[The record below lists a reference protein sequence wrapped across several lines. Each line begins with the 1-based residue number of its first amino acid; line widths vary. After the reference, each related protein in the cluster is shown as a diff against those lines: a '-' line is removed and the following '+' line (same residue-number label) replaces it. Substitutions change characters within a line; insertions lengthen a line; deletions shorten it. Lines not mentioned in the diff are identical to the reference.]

1 MSSANN
7 ACPSVKLPSGA
18 SMPMVGLGTWQSAPG
33 EVKAAVEAA
42 IKAGY
47 RHIDGAFLY
56 MNEVEVGE
64 GLKACIDEGVCKR
77 EDVFMVSKLWCCHF
91 EEAERACRKT
101 LSDLGL
107 DYLDLYLV
115 HWPTA
120 VAKGDDP
127 FPKNPD
133 GSINFS
139 DVALMDTWR
148 QMEKLVEMGL
158 VKDIGISNF
167 NSAQVKEIVDNC
179 KILPATNQV
188 ECHPSLNQE
197 KLRAFC
203 EERGIVLTAY
213 SPLGSPGLVTAMN
226 EGTSAIPMNGARP
239 NLLGDPKVK
248 EIAAKHGKT
257 TAQVLLRFQIQRGVV
272 VVPKSV
278 TPKRIQENYDILDFE
293 LTKEDMDFVNSLEC
307 NGRII
312 IPAMLEGHPQFPFKI
327 PF

>member
-1 MSSANN
+1 MHNIF
-7 ACPSVKLPSGA
+7 CGFELQELA
-18 SMPMVGLGTWQSAPG
+18 SL
-33 EVKAAVEAA
+33 
-42 IKAGY
+42 
-47 RHIDGAFLY
+47 R
-56 MNEVEVGE
+56 
-64 GLKACIDEGVCKR
+64 KR
-77 EDVFMVSKLWCCHF
+77 ASF
-91 EEAERACRKT
+91 
-101 LSDLGL
+101 
-107 DYLDLYLV
+107 
-115 HWPTA
+115 
-120 VAKGDDP
+120 
-127 FPKNPD
+127 
-133 GSINFS
+133 
-139 DVALMDTWR
+139 
-148 QMEKLVEMGL
+148 Q
-158 VKDIGISNF
+158 
-167 NSAQVKEIVDNC
+167 
-179 KILPATNQV
+179 ILPATNQV

-239 NLLGDPKVK
+239 NLLGNPKVK